1 MLDNSYNNSYYVVK
15 NTANT
20 FCMESIHHKKSANDC
35 KKSFNCTIFMMV
47 GLGSGI
53 CRSGNGEGITEV
65 WEMAL
70 KQTQETKPAGR
81 MPDSERLRRDNE
93 EGKVESGDS

>member
-1 MLDNSYNNSYYVVK
+1 
-15 NTANT
+15 
-20 FCMESIHHKKSANDC
+20 
-35 KKSFNCTIFMMV
+35 MMV
-47 GLGSGI
+47 GFGSEI

-70 KQTQETKPAGR
+70 KQTQGTKPAGR